1 MTVWAPGQCPAPGL
15 GGEAKLVEGG
25 GEPFNH
31 DTDYNRWLIVLHTF
45 VSRYIMYLHARD
57 VHFSL
62 PRLAGCAGHGPGSWL
77 LGAAA
82 AGLEQLGSPHLGE
95 LVIVM
100 MMMMMTMMM
109 MMMMMAGA
117 LSGGGRGGQHQGG
130 AGGQDAGEAVPGGEG
145 QHRPL
150 R

>member
-1 MTVWAPGQCPAPGL
+1 
-15 GGEAKLVEGG
+15 
-25 GEPFNH
+25 
-31 DTDYNRWLIVLHTF
+31 
-45 VSRYIMYLHARD
+45 MYLRGRD

-95 LVIVM
+95 LVIVIMIVM
-100 MMMMMTMMM
+100 MMMIIIVMMM
-109 MMMMMAGA
+109 MMMMEGA

-130 AGGQDAGEAVPGGEG
+130 AGGQDQGEAVPGRER

>member
-1 MTVWAPGQCPAPGL
+1 
-15 GGEAKLVEGG
+15 
-25 GEPFNH
+25 
-31 DTDYNRWLIVLHTF
+31 
-45 VSRYIMYLHARD
+45 MYVRD

-62 PRLAGCAGHGPGSWL
+62 SRLAGCAGHGPGSWL

-82 AGLEQLGSPHLGE
+82 AGLEQLGTPHLGE
-95 LVIVM
+95 LVM

-109 MMMMMAGA
+109 TMMVVAGA

-130 AGGQDAGEAVPGGEG
+130 AGGQDGGETVPGGEG

>member
-1 MTVWAPGQCPAPGL
+1 MVDCPDLTVWAPGQCPAPGL
-15 GGEAKLVEGG
+15 GGEPKLVEGG

-31 DTDYNRWLIVLHTF
+31 DTDYNRWLIVLHIQLS
-45 VSRYIMYLHARD
+45 VDIYLHARD

-100 MMMMMTMMM
+100 MIMIMMMMKMMM
-109 MMMMMAGA
+109 MMF
-117 LSGGGRGGQHQGG
+117 QH
-130 AGGQDAGEAVPGGEG
+130 
-145 QHRPL
+145 
-150 R
+150 

>member
-1 MTVWAPGQCPAPGL
+1 M
-15 GGEAKLVEGG
+15 
-25 GEPFNH
+25 
-31 DTDYNRWLIVLHTF
+31 Y
-45 VSRYIMYLHARD
+45 VSARD

-62 PRLAGCAGHGPGSWL
+62 SRLAGCAGHGPGSWL

-82 AGLEQLGSPHLGE
+82 AGLEQLGTPHLGE

-100 MMMMMTMMM
+100 MMMIMMIIMMVMLMMMT
-109 MMMMMAGA
+109 GA

-130 AGGQDAGEAVPGGEG
+130 AGGQDGGEAVPGGEG